1 MWGLWDF
8 FMVFRIVYNLVF
20 CHFNSYLMT
29 LSTGWN
35 FGKIANMINVM
46 QIMRLPPCQ
55 FWAPRVPWAVDNS
68 ALSELRPYFYLTIA
82 HGRRLRLWMDMLQSL
97 KMPIEQGKPGKTGE
111 LSTYPHV
118 EQSTWTVYNCGKSGC
133 TWAIRI
139 VKPQPKY
146 TLGWGLCISFGWFG
160 RG

>member
-1 MWGLWDF
+1 
-8 FMVFRIVYNLVF
+8 
-20 CHFNSYLMT
+20 
-29 LSTGWN
+29 
-35 FGKIANMINVM
+35 MINVI
-46 QIMRLPPCQ
+46 QIMQLPPCQ

-68 ALSELRPYFYLTIA
+68 ALSQLRPYFYLTIA

-118 EQSTWTVYNCGKSGC
+118 EQSTWTVYNCGKPGY
-133 TWAIRI
+133 TWAIHI

-146 TLGWGLCISFGWFG
+146 ALVWGLCISFGWLE

>member
-1 MWGLWDF
+1 
-8 FMVFRIVYNLVF
+8 
-20 CHFNSYLMT
+20 
-29 LSTGWN
+29 
-35 FGKIANMINVM
+35 MINMM
-46 QIMRLPPCQ
+46 QIMQLPPCQ
-55 FWAPRVPWAVDNS
+55 FWAPRAAKAVYNS
-68 ALSELRPYFYLTIA
+68 ALSQLRAYFYLAID

-118 EQSTWTVYNCGKSGC
+118 EQSTWTVYNCGKPGY
-133 TWAIRI
+133 TWAIHI

-146 TLGWGLCISFGWFG
+146 ALVWGLCISFGWLE